1 MRNLILSALLLASA
15 FQTALGEEFKA
26 VMFACILFVSGLH
39 ADDNK
44 ARMERNKICNKSA
57 SELTTQAPKT
67 VRAVQQSRVVRTA
80 EEYDGIDLFLDF
92 LRVAVKKNPQL
103 TSEMTKVG
111 QEYLKEDGAKPA
123 DLFKAPET
131 NKEPETNS
139 VSNHNHSK

>member
-1 MRNLILSALLLASA
+1 MKSPILSALLLALA
-15 FQTALGEEFKA
+15 FQTALGNKFKA
-26 VMFACILFVSGLH
+26 VMVAYILFVSALH
-39 ADDNK
+39 AEDAN
-44 ARMERNKICNKSA
+44 ARMERNKICSKPA
-57 SELTTQAPKT
+57 SELTTEAPRT
-67 VRAVQQSRVVRTA
+67 VKVVQQSSVAKT
-80 EEYDGIDLFLDF
+80 EGEYGIGHFFIELLT
-92 LRVAVKKNPQL
+92 LATQKNPQL